1 MLTTSAI
8 VATEVGQVSAALEQ
22 GAAGVLVQPGD
33 PRALAV
39 AIERLLNDQHLART
53 LGARAACKAAAEYEV
68 STMVRRYSSIYD
80 VILTH

>member
-1 MLTTSAI
+1 
-8 VATEVGQVSAALEQ
+8 
-22 GAAGVLVQPGD
+22 VLVQPGD

-39 AIERLLNDQHLART
+39 AIERLLNDRHLART

-68 STMVRRYSSIYD
+68 SAMVHRYNSIYD